1 MSARRDRYA
10 RRVVGAAVVAVAA
23 RVVVAC
29 AEEGAGAPA
38 PVSVGRPAPAYRA
51 TTLEGDS
58 ISLGALR
65 GKVVL
70 LNVWAT
76 WCHPCR
82 EEVPFLQG
90 LHERHAARGLELVG
104 VSVDAAGEERSI
116 LDFARRYGMT
126 YPVWRDPAER
136 VSSTFL
142 IIGVPASFLVG
153 RDGTLLWRKTG
164 PVSESDTAF
173 ARLLEAALAAPAP
186 GASS

>member
-1 MSARRDRYA
+1 MSGWPVRHARRA
-10 RRVVGAAVVAVAA
+10 AGAVVAAIAAHVAA
-23 RVVVAC
+23 C
-29 AEEGAGAPA
+29 GEDGARTPA
-38 PVSVGRPAPAYRA
+38 PVSIGRPAPAYRA

-58 ISLGALR
+58 ISLQALR

-90 LHERHAARGLELVG
+90 LHERHASRGLELVG

-173 ARLLEAALAAPAP
+173 ARLLEQALAAPAP
-186 GASS
+186 ATSS

>member
-1 MSARRDRYA
+1 MRLSAS
-10 RRVVGAAVVAVAA
+10 GACLS
-23 RVVVAC
+23 VVVAATLASC
-29 AEEGAGAPA
+29 GSEGGAPA
-38 PVSVGRPAPAYRA
+38 AVTVGARAPAYRA

-58 ISLGALR
+58 VSLESLR
-65 GKVVL
+65 GSVVL

-90 LHERHAARGLELVG
+90 LHERYAARGLELVG
-104 VSVDAAGEERSI
+104 VSVDAAGEDGAI

-173 ARLLEAALAAPAP
+173 ARLLEEALAAPAP
-186 GASS
+186 DARS